1 MNLGSYRFKDY
12 LGDVI
17 NIRWIAAGVVFYF
30 YSVLLKRDIAVTAV
44 ELNKTFNNWDFTLRL
59 LTDMYLIV
67 YFLIPITLF
76 ISFKSI
82 LKDFDYQILIRLG
95 SYRQW
100 VFNSIKQFWV
110 RSSPLFLLWIFIS
123 LFMTIGFPLSGN
135 WSQLSRTNHITN
147 PISDLAHYFTSPV
160 TAFASQITLILIA
173 ISLLHVILATIYVI
187 TKSKNFILLIS
198 IGVFLGCIIGFKL
211 IPEELL
217 FLSPTSYL
225 SITQGINNFNSLT
238 INYIVVGIIGA
249 VLFLFL
255 HFFIDINKKKYIQ
268 LIRPYF
274 PRAIYLFLC
283 IIGIISSANI
293 TSSSVDTT
301 VWDVWIVSF
310 IGVSAESFSYLS
322 FFTYTIIFFGF
333 IYLIQLFL
341 SNEIGQLGYYK
352 IIRYQSLHKWFWSWM
367 RKLLINIVAFL
378 LLLMG
383 LSLIIAALFDVK
395 ANFYTTIFT
404 NPMFEV
410 MYHFFVN
417 GFLQVGF
424 YVLAIFIVSWI
435 SKESIHGLILIS
447 VFMVLML
454 PGINTHAIIPVG
466 LNGMSYL
473 LNYSPYYLTSIL
485 LLMNLILLCVIHFLF
500 RGSLKI

>member
-1 MNLGSYRFKDY
+1 
-12 LGDVI
+12 
-17 NIRWIAAGVVFYF
+17 
-30 YSVLLKRDIAVTAV
+30 
-44 ELNKTFNNWDFTLRL
+44 
-59 LTDMYLIV
+59 
-67 YFLIPITLF
+67 
-76 ISFKSI
+76 
-82 LKDFDYQILIRLG
+82 
-95 SYRQW
+95 
-100 VFNSIKQFWV
+100 
-110 RSSPLFLLWIFIS
+110 
-123 LFMTIGFPLSGN
+123 
-135 WSQLSRTNHITN
+135 
-147 PISDLAHYFTSPV
+147 
-160 TAFASQITLILIA
+160 
-173 ISLLHVILATIYVI
+173 
-187 TKSKNFILLIS
+187 
-198 IGVFLGCIIGFKL
+198 
-211 IPEELL
+211 
-217 FLSPTSYL
+217 
-225 SITQGINNFNSLT
+225 
-238 INYIVVGIIGA
+238 
-249 VLFLFL
+249 
-255 HFFIDINKKKYIQ
+255 
-268 LIRPYF
+268 
-274 PRAIYLFLC
+274 
-283 IIGIISSANI
+283 
-293 TSSSVDTT
+293 
-301 VWDVWIVSF
+301 
-310 IGVSAESFSYLS
+310 
-322 FFTYTIIFFGF
+322 
-333 IYLIQLFL
+333 
-341 SNEIGQLGYYK
+341 
-352 IIRYQSLHKWFWSWM
+352 M